1 MKKMLTESN
10 EPNEFQTGVSHRD
23 GFDLDFRSR
32 IFCVPGPRGRRRRY
46 VGRRN
51 SVCRQP
57 PTTQSRSV
65 SDTVAIDLTKNALV
79 YNSVPVLSLSEDEL
93 FNRRWYTV
101 PGASF
106 DGLRGLTLPD
116 AFQFISN
123 TFPQLTVRAVP
134 IGEPIS
140 LEYRRDRVTVQY
152 DAFNKRVISAR
163 IG

>member
-1 MKKMLTESN
+1 MNFKLISIIVTVLISISVLA
-10 EPNEFQTGVSHRD
+10 FFAFRD
-23 GFDLDFRSR
+23 
-32 IFCVPGPRGRRRRY
+32 P
-46 VGRRN
+46 VGEEEDTWGEEIPYAD
-51 SVCRQP
+51 SP

>member
-1 MKKMLTESN
+1 MNFKL
-10 EPNEFQTGVSHRD
+10 VSIIVTVLISISVLAFFAFRD
-23 GFDLDFRSR
+23 PVGEEEDTWEEE
-32 IFCVPGPRGRRRRY
+32 IPY
-46 VGRRN
+46 VD
-51 SVCRQP
+51 SP

>member
-1 MKKMLTESN
+1 MNFKL
-10 EPNEFQTGVSHRD
+10 VSIIATVLISISVLAFFAFRD
-23 GFDLDFRSR
+23 
-32 IFCVPGPRGRRRRY
+32 P
-46 VGRRN
+46 VGEEEDTWGEEIPYIDPID
-51 SVCRQP
+51 SP

>member
-1 MKKMLTESN
+1 MANLKLVAFVVTITICAVMLSYVFISGT
-10 EPNEFQTGVSHRD
+10 D
-23 GFDLDFRSR
+23 FDTDHE
-32 IFCVPGPRGRRRRY
+32 IETDYNPQPQP
-46 VGRRN
+46 
-51 SVCRQP
+51 QP
-57 PTTQSRSV
+57 PPPPPPQVTQP
-65 SDTVAIDLTKNALV
+65 SDEIRVDLTKNAIL
-79 YNSVPVLSLSEDEL
+79 YNSAPVLTLSEDEI

-152 DAFNKRVISAR
+152 DGYNKRVISAR

>member
-1 MKKMLTESN
+1 MNFKLVSIVLSILVSISVLAFFALQNPVEEEPTYVDPVVVDDPPVESR
-10 EPNEFQTGVSHRD
+10 PVSDGVS
-23 GFDLDFRSR
+23 
-32 IFCVPGPRGRRRRY
+32 
-46 VGRRN
+46 
-51 SVCRQP
+51 
-57 PTTQSRSV
+57 
-65 SDTVAIDLTKNALV
+65 IDLTKNALV

-106 DGLRGLTLPD
+106 DGLRGLALPD

-152 DAFNKRVISAR
+152 DAYNKRVISAR

>member
-1 MKKMLTESN
+1 MNFKL
-10 EPNEFQTGVSHRD
+10 VSIIATILISISVLAFFAFRD
-23 GFDLDFRSR
+23 PVGEEEDLWGEE
-32 IFCVPGPRGRRRRY
+32 IPY
-46 VGRRN
+46 VDPID
-51 SVCRQP
+51 SP
-57 PTTQSRSV
+57 PTTQSRPV

-116 AFQFISN
+116 TFQFISN